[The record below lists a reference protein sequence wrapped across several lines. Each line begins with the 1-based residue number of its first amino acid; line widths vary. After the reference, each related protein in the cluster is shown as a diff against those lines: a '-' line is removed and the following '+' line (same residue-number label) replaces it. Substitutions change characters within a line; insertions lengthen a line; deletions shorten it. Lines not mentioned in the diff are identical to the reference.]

1 MKEYSSQEII
11 AYLESTTEES
21 WCMDVCRTTTGKN
34 CLLGHLFDLG
44 GNSLIDFFEELY
56 ATTYMFFPV
65 NDGTHPNYKQSTPK
79 QRCIAYIK
87 DLASG
92 KQKTTY
98 QIMEECYEESIAKK

>member
-1 MKEYSSQEII
+1 MREYTSEEII
-11 AYLESTTEES
+11 TYLENTTEES
-21 WCMDVCRTTTGKN
+21 WCMDVCRTKDGRN

-44 GNSLIDFFEELY
+44 GNYLCDLFEECF

-65 NDGTHPNYKQSTPK
+65 NDGKHPEYQQATPK

-98 QIMEECYEESIAKK
+98 QTMEEDYES